1 MKCNIGKTDQILRLI
16 GGLIVVA
23 AGIILDSYWGIIG
36 VVLIATALFRWCP
49 LYIPLKI
56 STLKKKV

>member
-1 MKCNIGKTDQILRLI
+1 MKCNIGKTDQILRLL
-16 GGLIVVA
+16 GGLIVII
-23 AGIILDSYWGIIG
+23 AGIIFNSWWGLIG

-56 STLKKKV
+56 STLKKKE

>member
-1 MKCNIGKTDQILRLI
+1 MKCNIGKVDQILRFI
-16 GGLIVVA
+16 GGLIVVV
-23 AGIILDSYWGIIG
+23 AGIIFDSYWGIIG

-56 STLKKKV
+56 STLKKKE

>member
-1 MKCNIGKTDQILRLI
+1 MKCNIGKTDQILRLL
-16 GGLIVVA
+16 GGLIVIV
-23 AGIILDSYWGIIG
+23 AGIIFDSWWGLIG

-56 STLKKKV
+56 STLKKKE

>member
-1 MKCNIGKTDQILRLI
+1 MKCNIGKVDQIIRLI
-16 GGLIVVA
+16 GGLIVVV
-23 AGIILDSYWGIIG
+23 AGIVFDSYWGIIG
-36 VVLIATALFRWCP
+36 IVLIATALFRWCP